1 MGPDIS
7 FIHQLHAM
15 LFFEGDRDSSY
26 DDYLNDL
33 QKGGDGECRLERW
46 WLYNWQ
52 SVCIFASDCSRIFFA
67 KIHFQKDHSLEFGLV
82 CPVWS
87 WLVST
92 RRLSGTDCMTTS
104 TSTNAREPPSR
115 ARSRS
120 SSWWPGDKTFIRFN
134 TLICILGCSEIQ
146 LFWK

>member
-1 MGPDIS
+1 MGRDIF
-7 FIHQLHAM
+7 FIHQLHAK

-52 SVCIFASDCSRIFFA
+52 SVCILASDCSRIFFA
-67 KIHFQKDHSLEFGLV
+67 KIHFQKDHSHEFGLV

-87 WLVST
+87 
-92 RRLSGTDCMTTS
+92 
-104 TSTNAREPPSR
+104 
-115 ARSRS
+115 
-120 SSWWPGDKTFIRFN
+120 
-134 TLICILGCSEIQ
+134 
-146 LFWK
+146 